1 MLIDHYEGSE
11 NPVVNEDGLRAEWE
25 IFRVLM
31 KQTYPNHT
39 LHQMQQLLAGSSTL
53 KSLYPNLS
61 TSASI
66 ALILP
71 VSTADCERAFSTMKR
86 VKTELQNRMS
96 TKTLNQLLQILQIH
110 IEGPKLEEFNFD
122 KAVDTWGKMKN
133 RRITV

>member
-1 MLIDHYEGSE
+1 
-11 NPVVNEDGLRAEWE
+11 
-25 IFRVLM
+25 M

-61 TSASI
+61 TSASL

-71 VSTADCERAFSTMKR
+71 VSTADCERAFSAMKR
-86 VKTELQNRMS
+86 VKTELQNHMS
-96 TKTLNQLLQILQIH
+96 TKALNPLLQIH
-110 IEGPKLEEFNFD
+110 IEGPKMEEFNFD

-133 RRITV
+133 RRITVCITV